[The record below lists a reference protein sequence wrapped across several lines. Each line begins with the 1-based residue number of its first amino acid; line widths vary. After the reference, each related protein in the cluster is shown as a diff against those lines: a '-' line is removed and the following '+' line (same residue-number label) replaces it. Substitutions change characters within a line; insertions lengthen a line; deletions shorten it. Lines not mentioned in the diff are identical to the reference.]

1 MDDDNWDLNAVVR
14 SCCSS
19 SFTPTPAALA
29 VAQIPTPTEK
39 DCTFFEPRQIS
50 FEEDLHE
57 LWKPFF
63 SKQQISLPISPLSV
77 LQDPSPAD
85 QEIKQFSPQNHQ
97 PFAIVNA
104 PKPSPLKT
112 KKRKHYSK
120 NVCHVPADGISSD
133 KWSWRK
139 YGQKPI
145 KGSPYPRG
153 YYRCSTLKGCNA
165 RKQVERN
172 KADPS
177 MFILTF
183 TGDHNHAPPT
193 HRNSLAGTTRAP
205 RKTAEEESHAEMEV
219 EEDDLF
225 AGLEDFSD
233 VAAAMADEE

>member
-14 SCCSS
+14 SCSS
-19 SFTPTPAALA
+19 SFTPTPAADA
-29 VAQIPTPTEK
+29 FAAAQIPTSIEK
-39 DCTFFEPRQIS
+39 DCTFEPRKIS
-50 FEEDLHE
+50 LEEDLHE

-63 SKQQISLPISPLSV
+63 SKQQIQQINLPISPLSV

-85 QEIKQFSPQNHQ
+85 QEIKQFSPQNQQ
-97 PFAIVNA
+97 PFTIVSA

-112 KKRKHYSK
+112 KKRKHHSR

-133 KWSWRK
+133 QWSWRK
-139 YGQKPI
+139 YGSKPI

-153 YYRCSTLKGCNA
+153 YYRCSTLKWCNA

-172 KADPS
+172 KADPT

-205 RKTAEEESHAEMEV
+205 RKTAEESQAEV

-233 VAAAMADEE
+233 VAAEMADEE